1 MFRCNLTSYNK
12 RHLTTNPTNGRR
24 RGAATHVNVWAA
36 SPPPLC
42 VSSCY
47 VNYER
52 GPGPECR
59 AGARGRPQ
67 VSDPGVGRVEGR
79 WSRRSLHAVITAP
92 ARSSVSTAAS
102 VTLLGAG
109 ILFVALNCRY
119 DTVGPYSPAV
129 TQV

>member
-1 MFRCNLTSYNK
+1 M
-12 RHLTTNPTNGRR
+12 
-24 RGAATHVNVWAA
+24 
-36 SPPPLC
+36 
-42 VSSCY
+42 
-47 VNYER
+47 
-52 GPGPECR
+52 CR

-79 WSRRSLHAVITAP
+79 GRVVTPVITAP